1 MAEKKKRDS
10 APDCAACPFD
20 WSERACRRPGGKGPA
35 GCPTL
40 RQRKLA
46 KQAQAL
52 TCGEDL
58 EFARQASRQEAS
70 GYAGREGGYARVRPL
85 KPRIQE
91 LMEFASR
98 MGYRRLGLAFCIGLR
113 KEAAVVRD
121 ILAAHGFTVVSASC
135 KVGRA
140 EKSLLGLGPEDQVD
154 PGASAETMCNPVFQ
168 AMLLNEHG
176 AELNVLLG
184 LCVGHDSLFI
194 KHATAPVTVL
204 AVKDRLLGHNPLA
217 AIYHCDSYWRSLKT
231 PPGEGS

>member
-1 MAEKKKRDS
+1 MVREKKAVE

-20 WSERACRRPGGKGPA
+20 WAERACRKPGGKGPKT
-35 GCPTL
+35 CPTL
-40 RQRKLA
+40 RDRKLA
-46 KQAQAL
+46 ARAQEL
-52 TCGEDL
+52 TTGEDR
-58 EFARQASRQEAS
+58 EFACQASRQESS
-70 GYAGREGGYARVRPL
+70 GYGNREAGYARVRPL

-91 LMEFASR
+91 LVEFAHR

-121 ILAAHGFTVVSASC
+121 LLAVQGFEVVSASC

-140 EKSLLGLGPEDQVD
+140 EKSLLGMGQADQVD
-154 PGASAETMCNPVFQ
+154 PTVPVETMCNPVFQ
-168 AMLLNEHG
+168 ALLLNEYG

-194 KHATAPVTVL
+194 RHAQAPVTVL

-217 AIYHCDSYWRSLKT
+217 AIYTSDSYWRSLKH
-231 PPGEGS
+231 PLEE